1 MVLASDAQLIGA
13 RTLCGPMKELSM
25 DSNHGLNS
33 YNLKMTTLM
42 TIYEHGDGYPIALC
56 YSSRVDI
63 QIKSVFLRVIKALIW
78 NVVDKTVLM
87 IDDTEVYSNAWNA
100 IIGNLLQDYYAHGML
115 IERGEK
121 IYRRYEVI
129 LT

>member
-1 MVLASDAQLIGA
+1 M
-13 RTLCGPMKELSM
+13 
-25 DSNHGLNS
+25 
-33 YNLKMTTLM
+33 
-42 TIYEHGDGYPIALC
+42 
-56 YSSRVDI
+56 
-63 QIKSVFLRVIKALIW
+63 
-78 NVVDKTVLM
+78 DKTVLM